1 MWIPFKSSSCG
12 RKESK
17 VTLPGESCGESGT
30 VRRELKWRRERELR
44 GVDAEAQG
52 TEAQGDRVS
61 GEQSSMH
68 LKTGNTDEQLG
79 GRCDI

>member
-1 MWIPFKSSSCG
+1 MRG
-12 RKESK
+12 
-17 VTLPGESCGESGT
+17 
-30 VRRELKWRRERELR
+30 VRDSQEGIEMERELR